1 MSKLSET
8 QLIVLSTAAQHD
20 DGIAALPD
28 QLSGRAAVKVVKP
41 LLTKGFL
48 EELPAAPGIP
58 AWRRDQDG
66 GRSYA
71 LIVTRAGRDAINIE
85 RDEHSESGA
94 DGGPDNAGNAETA
107 KPGPRAVASKRKP
120 HPDNTV
126 ARTAKRPTPGKPKG
140 KSGQQGESHPN
151 SKQAKVLAMLRRPA
165 GTTIAAVMK
174 TTGWQ
179 QHSVR
184 GFFAGVVRKKL
195 RLDLSSDKGK
205 GDRIYR
211 IHGRAPSFVHVKK
224 TSKGA

>member
-28 QLSGRAAVKVVKP
+28 HLSGRAAVKVVEP

-58 AWRRDQDG
+58 AWRRDPDG

-71 LIVTRAGRDAINIE
+71 LVITRAGRDTINLE
-85 RDEHSESGA
+85 RDDHSGRDTDA
-94 DGGPDNAGNAETA
+94 GPDTAGNAEAA
-107 KPGPRAVASKRKP
+107 KPAPRAVASKRKP
-120 HPDNTV
+120 DPDTIV
-126 ARTAKRPTPGKPKG
+126 ARAAKRQTRSKPKG

-165 GTTIAAVMK
+165 GTTIAAIMK
-174 TTGWQ
+174 TTDWQ

-184 GFFAGVVRKKL
+184 GFFAGVVRRKL
-195 RLDLSSDKGK
+195 RLDLHSEKGK

-211 IHGRAPSFVHVKK
+211 IHGRAPSSAPVKK
-224 TSKGA
+224 TGKGA

>member
-8 QLIVLSTAAQHD
+8 QVIVLSTAAQHN

-28 QLSGRAAVKVVKP
+28 QLIGTAAVKAVEP

-48 EELPAAPGIP
+48 KELPAAPGSP
-58 AWRRDQDG
+58 TWRRDQDG
-66 GRSYA
+66 ARSYA
-71 LIVTRAGRDAINIE
+71 LVITRAGRDAINLE
-85 RDEHSESGA
+85 RDDHSESGTDA
-94 DGGPDNAGNAETA
+94 GPDTAGNAEAA
-107 KPGPRAVASKRKP
+107 KPAPRAVASKRKP
-120 HPDNTV
+120 DPDSIV
-126 ARTAKRPTPGKPKG
+126 ARAAKRQTPSKPRG

-165 GTTIAAVMK
+165 GTTIAAIMK

-195 RLDLSSDKGK
+195 GLDLSSEKVK
-205 GDRIYR
+205 GDRVYR
-211 IHGRAPSFVHVKK
+211 LKGRAPSSVPTKK
-224 TSKGA
+224 TRKGA